1 MSIRAYAND
10 AWYNQRSLKIYNGS
24 AWSSARQ
31 GWIYNGSSWILYYP
45 EFPQN
50 SIGPSITVN
59 SGLSGRLGC
68 IYQVSTGTWN
78 SDDAYIPTSYSYQWT
93 RSGVDIPGATGNLY
107 QTTVS
112 DIDKII
118 GVKVFA
124 SNNRGTTPLN
134 LTTGTL
140 ILPVLSSVSSSDATV
155 TPTAPGSVTVNVSN
169 LTYSG
174 SWTAGSSATSYDGY
188 TTNGSVTINP
198 GSQTFTSGSGTAGS
212 VAVFIRSINTNYIH
226 SASWSAA
233 SGASS
238 YDIYINGSYTTNTTS
253 TSYSYNPG
261 NTNTNTITVYPKTSG
276 GSQGYGASG
285 TGISCTT
292 KYSGYTGGAGT
303 LVQPAPVAGSV
314 SWTASSV
321 TQGSTITAQVSGFT
335 NSPTSYDF
343 RIIRGTANVIFSET
357 TVASNTTG
365 ANLSYTIPSSDAGFY
380 YKAFADATN
389 GGGTSSRVSS
399 NEVGPVPYI
408 TPTVNQVG
416 YIIFDRRNAS
426 SQINWG
432 WDNVSASGDYNGNVN
447 YEWIIR
453 TVNSTSGGST
463 TASGTKTY
471 TTSTRNVYDSSLGF
485 NTAWNYRVGTIDG
498 DLTFTTSARYLRV
511 RGYVTG
517 KDGLTYYGPWSGW
530 V

>member
-10 AWYNQRSLKIYNGS
+10 AWYNQKSLKIYNGS
-24 AWSSARQ
+24 AWSTAKQ
-31 GWIYNGSSWILYYP
+31 GWVFDGSMWKIAYP
-45 EFPQN
+45 EFPLN
-50 SIGPSITVN
+50 SIGPSISVN
-59 SGLSGRLGC
+59 SGLNGRLGC
-68 IYQVSTGTWN
+68 IYQVSNGTWQ
-78 SDDAYIPTSYSYQWT
+78 SDDAYIPTSYFYQWT

-107 QTTVS
+107 QTTTS

-118 GVKVFA
+118 GVRVSA
-124 SNNRGTTPLN
+124 TNNRGSTSSSI
-134 LTTGTL
+134 TTGTTM
-140 ILPVLSSVSSSDATV
+140 LPVLSSVSSSDATI

-188 TTNGSVTINP
+188 TTNGSVTINA

-212 VAVFIRSINTNYIH
+212 VSVLIRSINTNYVH
-226 SASWSAA
+226 AASWSAA
-233 SGASS
+233 AGASS
-238 YDIYINGSYTTNTTS
+238 YDIYINGGYVTNTTS

-261 NTNTNTITVYPKTSG
+261 NTNTNTITVYPKTAG
-276 GSQGYGASG
+276 GNQGYGASG
-285 TGISCTT
+285 TGIACSA
-292 KYSGYTGGAGT
+292 KYSGYQIGSGT
-303 LVQPAPVAGSV
+303 LVQPAPVAGGVTWS
-314 SWTASSV
+314 ASTV
-321 TQGSTITAQVSGFT
+321 TQGSTITAYVYGFT

-343 RIIRGTANVIFSET
+343 RIVRGTANVIFTET

-365 ANLSYTIPSSDAGFY
+365 ANLSYVIPSGDAGFY

-389 GGGTSSRVSS
+389 AGGTSSRVSS
-399 NEVGPVPYI
+399 SEIGPVPYI
-408 TPTVNQVG
+408 TPTVSSIG
-416 YIIFDRRNAS
+416 TILFDRRNAS

-432 WDNVSASGDYNGNVN
+432 WDNVSATGDYSGNVN

-471 TTSTRNVYDSSLGF
+471 TTTTRNVYDSSLGF

-517 KDGLTYYGPWSGW
+517 KDGSTYYGPWSAW
-530 V
+530 I